1 MDRDCILLCVT
12 GFKLNETDRV
22 YLNIRHHIKVLFN
35 LFIIINDTRN
45 LDVWLLCYMTILC
58 MCMCELSHAKH
69 YSENQTNNNKKK
81 ATPVATPGA
90 PQCHAAATARGSHP
104 LPFDAHE
111 P

>member
-58 MCMCELSHAKH
+58 MRMCELSHAKH